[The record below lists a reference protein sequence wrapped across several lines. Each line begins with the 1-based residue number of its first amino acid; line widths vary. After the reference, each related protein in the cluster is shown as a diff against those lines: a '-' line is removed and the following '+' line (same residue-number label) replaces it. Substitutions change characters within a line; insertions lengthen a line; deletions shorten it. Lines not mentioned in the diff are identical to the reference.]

1 MEKIAL
7 NFIFHLLKEK
17 VIKPHLNYPVPSDSK
32 ETELGRSNHEAFP
45 SSGENTHSV
54 LVPCCACQCVPK
66 AISGGVDVSEFPGC
80 HFLWQMTSQ

>member
-1 MEKIAL
+1 M
-7 NFIFHLLKEK
+7 
-17 VIKPHLNYPVPSDSK
+17 PSDSK

-66 AISGGVDVSEFPGC
+66 AISGGVDVLEFPGC